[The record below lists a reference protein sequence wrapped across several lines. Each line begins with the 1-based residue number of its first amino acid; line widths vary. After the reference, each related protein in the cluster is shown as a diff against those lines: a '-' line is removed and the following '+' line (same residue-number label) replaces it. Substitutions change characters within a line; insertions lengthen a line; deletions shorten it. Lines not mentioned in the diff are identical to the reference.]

1 MSPLDTARAISMP
14 SRAEFAAWLAEHGAA
29 EKELIVWIYKAA
41 SGKQTVRFAD
51 LLETALC
58 YGWIDTQDKGIDA
71 ERYAIRFV
79 PRKPGSNWSAYNR
92 KLVRRLIDEGQMT
105 PAGIAVL
112 PDDL

>member
-1 MSPLDTARAISMP
+1 MSPLDTDRAIPVP
-14 SRAEFAAWLAEHGAA
+14 SKADFAAWLAGNGTS
-29 EKELIVWIYKAA
+29 EKELIVWIYKAS
-41 SGKQTVRFAD
+41 SGKQTIRFDD
-51 LLETALC
+51 LLEMALC

-105 PAGIAVL
+105 PAGMALL

>member
-1 MSPLDTARAISMP
+1 MSPLDTDRAIP
-14 SRAEFAAWLAEHGAA
+14 VPNREAFAAWLAEHGAT
-29 EKELIVWIYKAA
+29 ERELIVWIYKAS
-41 SGKQTVRFAD
+41 SGKQTVRFDD

-92 KLVRRLIDEGQMT
+92 KLVRRLIEEGRMT
-105 PAGIAVL
+105 PAGTALL